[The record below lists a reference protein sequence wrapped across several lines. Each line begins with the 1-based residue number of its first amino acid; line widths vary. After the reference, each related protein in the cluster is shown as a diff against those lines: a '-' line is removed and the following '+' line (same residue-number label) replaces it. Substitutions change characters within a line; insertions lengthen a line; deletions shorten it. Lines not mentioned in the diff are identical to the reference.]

1 MRYNVAQLLMGP
13 TGGRRQYD
21 LNDEIRNLDQD
32 LEPVRPLVGSITLMR
47 TSRGILATGK
57 LHTTLQTTCR
67 RCLEPCLI
75 DIELDL
81 EEEFYPSTS
90 LEVPLDKV
98 PEEEQ
103 DEALLLDNRH
113 ILDLSEVIRQAL
125 WLAGPEAGLC
135 QPDCAGLCLECG
147 GNRNL
152 GECECEQTPI
162 DSRWAA
168 LESLASNES
177 DS

>member
-13 TGGRRQYD
+13 TGGCRQYD
-21 LNDEIRNLDQD
+21 LNDEIGNLDQE
-32 LEPVRPLVGSITLMR
+32 LEPVRPLVGSIILMR

-57 LHTTLQTTCR
+57 LYTAFRTTCR
-67 RCLEPCLI
+67 RCLEPCQI

-81 EEEFYPSTS
+81 EEEFYPGAS
-90 LEVPLDKV
+90 LEVPLDKM
-98 PEEEQ
+98 PEEEK

-125 WLAGPEAGLC
+125 WLAGPEEGLC
-135 QPDCAGLCLECG
+135 QPDCMGLCLECG

-162 DSRWAA
+162 DPRWAA
-168 LESLASNES
+168 LQSLASNES